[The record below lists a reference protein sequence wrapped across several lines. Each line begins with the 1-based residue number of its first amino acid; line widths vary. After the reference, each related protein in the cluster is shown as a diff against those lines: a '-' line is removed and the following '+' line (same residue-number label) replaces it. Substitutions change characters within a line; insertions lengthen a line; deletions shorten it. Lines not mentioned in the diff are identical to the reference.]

1 MFTQRAMPDD
11 PSWRQV
17 MELQSRKEVIERW
30 LSSTT
35 VPCQLVEALQ
45 EMLAT
50 TKRELQALEDQA
62 GSNKSSS
69 VYRQAG

>member
-1 MFTQRAMPDD
+1 MFPQRAMPGD
-11 PSWRQV
+11 PAWQRV

-30 LSSTT
+30 LSSTA

-62 GSNKSSS
+62 GSNNSSS
-69 VYRQAG
+69 VYRRVG